1 MTCVDVVNGFS
12 LSYYKNGIDQLMRW
26 ASFCC
31 SNFLCVVFAAA
42 FLNGVPLVELTLR
55 PDLSSNCD
63 IRTHARSCCCCFLS
77 IVYTQAS
84 FVSLVLVIRF
94 ALSFCCDTPT
104 HACARART
112 HAHTHTHTHTH
123 TRTHART
130 RMMFG
135 V

>member
-12 LSYYKNGIDQLMRW
+12 LSYYKNGIEQLMRW

-31 SNFLCVVFAAA
+31 SSFLCVVFTTA
-42 FLNGVPLVELTLR
+42 FLNGVLVPLVELTLR

-63 IRTHARSCCCCFLS
+63 IHTHARSCCCCFLC

-84 FVSLVLVIRF
+84 FVSLVLAIRF
-94 ALSFCCDTPT
+94 ALSFHCDTPT
-104 HACARART
+104 HACARA
-112 HAHTHTHTHTH
+112 HTCTHTH

-130 RMMFG
+130 HAH

>member
-12 LSYYKNGIDQLMRW
+12 LSYYKNGIGQLMRW

-31 SNFLCVVFAAA
+31 SNFLCVVFTTA

-63 IRTHARSCCCCFLS
+63 IRTHARSCCCCFLC

-84 FVSLVLVIRF
+84 FVSLVLAIRF
-94 ALSFCCDTPT
+94 ALSFRCDTPT

-112 HAHTHTHTHTH
+112 HVHTHTHTHTH
-123 TRTHART
+123 THARTHAH
-130 RMMFG
+130 

>member
-31 SNFLCVVFAAA
+31 SNFLCVVFTTA
-42 FLNGVPLVELTLR
+42 FLNGVPLVELILR

-63 IRTHARSCCCCFLS
+63 IH
-77 IVYTQAS
+77 
-84 FVSLVLVIRF
+84 
-94 ALSFCCDTPT
+94 T
-104 HACARART
+104 HACTLLLLLFSLHCVYSSIVFVACACHSFCTFFSLRHTHTCLRTRA
-112 HAHTHTHTHTH
+112 HMHTHTHTH